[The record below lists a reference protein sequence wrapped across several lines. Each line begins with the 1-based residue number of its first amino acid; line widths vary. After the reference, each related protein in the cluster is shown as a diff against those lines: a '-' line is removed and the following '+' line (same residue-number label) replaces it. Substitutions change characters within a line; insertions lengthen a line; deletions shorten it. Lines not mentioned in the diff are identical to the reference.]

1 MYVGWDIWHTFGRRV
16 WSSLQVCK
24 LCAKGWRNNLLQF
37 FCRISLSIQVFCN
50 GNYGIAR
57 AQKKEIKKV
66 TKFKV
71 SKRVFLMLQFAT
83 AAVIFCALVKST
95 RAELVLQHIWLE
107 GSNFWPFFPT
117 SPPSIT
123 VSQSRAKSVI
133 CTQSVFCMPLE
144 YLC

>member
-1 MYVGWDIWHTFGRRV
+1 MNADDDDEVELTESFMIIAHSMYVGWDIWHTFGRRV

-83 AAVIFCALVKST
+83 AAVIFL
-95 RAELVLQHIWLE
+95 RA
-107 GSNFWPFFPT
+107 S
-117 SPPSIT
+117 
-123 VSQSRAKSVI
+123 
-133 CTQSVFCMPLE
+133 
-144 YLC
+144 